1 MSAPL
6 PDSLPGEVDVVVVGA
21 GGAGMCAALAA
32 AKQGLDTVLVEKSG
46 YFGGSTARSGGGV
59 WMPGNDA
66 LKAAGQVPGN
76 AALKAAGQVSADDMA
91 QAKLY
96 LDSIVG
102 DEVPKVRRDT
112 YLDRG
117 PEVLDFIH
125 AHTPVRFQWVPQYA
139 DYHPEAPGGRAA
151 GRSCEPVP
159 LDARFLGAE
168 LDRLH
173 PQYTKA
179 PANMIVTQA
188 DFRKISLGL
197 RTWRGPATMVK
208 VLVNRVISG
217 LLRRRMYAMGNA
229 IAIGLRKGLMDAR
242 VPVHYDTELA
252 DLVLEDG
259 RVTGVRVTRDGEE
272 STIRARRGV
281 ILGSGGFEKNLEM
294 REKYQPHPTSVEW
307 TTGSQFNTGG
317 GILAGIAAGA
327 ETALMDDAWWGP
339 TIPLPNGPWFCLA
352 ERNLPGSIIV
362 NQAGQRYMNEA
373 LPYVEAVHAMYDG
386 EATGVGHVPSW
397 MVIDQRY
404 RNRYLFA
411 GLSPRQPFPGRWYK
425 HGTVKKAATIEALAA
440 EIDVPAD
447 ALKATLDRFNGFATS
462 GVDEDFHRGESAYDK
477 YYSDPTVKPN
487 PSLNTIDHAP
497 FYAVKIVP
505 GDLGTKGGL
514 VTDERARVL
523 RAGRLGHRRPV
534 RRRQRLVRG
543 HGPHLRRP
551 RRHHRPGA
559 RVRLP
564 GRAGHRCTRRW
575 REPVDEQG
583 DRLMP
588 IDPDV
593 AIGAPV
599 GEVSFSWTSS
609 DVLLYHLAIGAGSRP
624 GDNVS
629 PDALRWTTDGAE
641 PAGAAVVRRG
651 GADVPHDRPAAAGPA
666 GLRHQPVP
674 GRARL
679 AGDHRARAAADV
691 RLRDRPHDAH
701 RRLGQGQGRGD
712 LAGGRRDLRRRV
724 RSCGPP
730 APRSSCAAR
739 AAGAA
744 TAAPPSRSS
753 CRTGRRTPRRRTRSR
768 PQQAL
773 LYRLCGDRNPLH
785 SDPDFAKAAGFP
797 APILH
802 GLCSYGIV
810 LRELTTALLGG
821 DATRVG
827 GFAVKFTGVVY
838 PGETLRVQRLA
849 GGRPDPRS
857 GHRRGR
863 TASAGRRAGARRRR
877 AHPR

>member
-6 PDSLPGEVDVVVVGA
+6 PDSLPGEADVVVVGA

-32 AKQGLDTVLVEKSG
+32 ATQGLDVVLVEKSA

-59 WMPGNDA
+59 WMPGN
-66 LKAAGQVPGN
+66 
-76 AALKAAGQVSADDMA
+76 AALKAAGQVSADDLA

-125 AHTPVRFQWVPQYA
+125 AHTPVRFQWVPHYA
-139 DYHPEAPGGRAA
+139 DYHPEAPGGRPA

-197 RTWRGPATMVK
+197 RTWRGPLTMVK
-208 VLVNRVISG
+208 VLLNRVVSG

-229 IAIGLRKGLMDAR
+229 IVIGLRQGLVEAG
-242 VPVHYDTELA
+242 VPVHYETELTGLA
-252 DLVLEDG
+252 LEDG
-259 RVTGVRVTRDGEE
+259 RVTGVRVSRDGAET
-272 STIRARRGV
+272 TIGARRGV

-294 REKYQPHPTSVEW
+294 REKYQPHPTSVDW
-307 TTGSQFNTGG
+307 TTGSEFNAGG

-327 ETALMDDAWWGP
+327 QTDLMDDAWWGP

-411 GLSPRQPFPGRWYK
+411 GLSPRQPFPGRWYQ
-425 HGTVKKAATIEALAA
+425 HGTVRKAATVEALAA

-447 ALKATLDRFNGFATS
+447 ALQSTLDRFNGFARS

-487 PSLNTIDHAP
+487 PSLHVIDRAP

-523 RAGRLGHRRPV
+523 RADGSVIPGLYAAGNVSSAVMGHTYA
-534 RRRQRLVRG
+534 G
-543 HGPHLRRP
+543 
-551 RRHHRPGA
+551 PGA
-559 RVRLP
+559 
-564 GRAGHRCTRRW
+564 T
-575 REPVDEQG
+575 
-583 DRLMP
+583 
-588 IDPDV
+588 I
-593 AIGAPV
+593 
-599 GEVSFSWTSS
+599 
-609 DVLLYHLAIGAGSRP
+609 
-624 GDNVS
+624 
-629 PDALRWTTDGAE
+629 
-641 PAGAAVVRRG
+641 
-651 GADVPHDRPAAAGPA
+651 GPA
-666 GLRHQPVP
+666 LAFGYLAAEDIARTSVAEV
-674 GRARL
+674 RAE
-679 AGDHRARAAADV
+679 RASK
-691 RLRDRPHDAH
+691 P
-701 RRLGQGQGRGD
+701 
-712 LAGGRRDLRRRV
+712 
-724 RSCGPP
+724 SEKE
-730 APRSSCAAR
+730 
-739 AAGAA
+739 
-744 TAAPPSRSS
+744 TA
-753 CRTGRRTPRRRTRSR
+753 
-768 PQQAL
+768 
-773 LYRLCGDRNPLH
+773 
-785 SDPDFAKAAGFP
+785 
-797 APILH
+797 
-802 GLCSYGIV
+802 
-810 LRELTTALLGG
+810 
-821 DATRVG
+821 
-827 GFAVKFTGVVY
+827 
-838 PGETLRVQRLA
+838 
-849 GGRPDPRS
+849 
-857 GHRRGR
+857 
-863 TASAGRRAGARRRR
+863 
-877 AHPR
+877 